1 MTKNSLIYSFTQIH
15 FRLIIERK
23 HQRLKFFHTIEK
35 RKKKLLFVSIKT
47 CNQLPASR
55 TLAKCKSNTENPT
68 KKSAHIS
75 HRLLLVNGMPGSFS
89 FGRCFFS
96 YLHMCVCWLCIEQK
110 CRAVVV
116 VVGTI
121 PIQTSHSMHAWCCV
135 PVKRL
140 CIVVLSQYR
149 TAEFTKPYTNRL
161 PLWTTFLFFVH
172 SSVTE
177 RYGIGIPVSG
187 NIWLRK
193 QTTPKTHALNVRS
206 PYGFD
211 WYDCLL
217 RYRRSPLDFF
227 PNRFCRQC
235 GRKRETPTDKPN
247 NQERERE

>member
-116 VVGTI
+116 GTI
-121 PIQTSHSMHAWCCV
+121 PIQTNTQCMHDVVCQWSDCV
-135 PVKRL
+135 LLCYRNIAQPNSPNHTQIDCRSERL
-140 CIVVLSQYR
+140 FYFS
-149 TAEFTKPYTNRL
+149 YT
-161 PLWTTFLFFVH
+161 V
-172 SSVTE
+172 
-177 RYGIGIPVSG
+177 
-187 NIWLRK
+187 
-193 QTTPKTHALNVRS
+193 Q
-206 PYGFD
+206 
-211 WYDCLL
+211 
-217 RYRRSPLDFF
+217 
-227 PNRFCRQC
+227 
-235 GRKRETPTDKPN
+235 
-247 NQERERE
+247 